1 MSPTAAPALRAKKG
15 MARRLAASRERKKN
29 FFIMVCLFGVSNVP
43 STGRSSTFEYWKR
56 KKPRP
61 RFFVAGAT
69 PAWKHRKPG
78 DFSPG
83 FRISTVRDRLVVGRP
98 ESVVCDS
105 RQVGF
110 RDRGNSRELVHRLR
124 AVVVSE
130 QVLAGREQ
138 RRVLLQVVGPV
149 GHVHWVAA
157 FLRRLDRVLIN
168 RGID

>member
-1 MSPTAAPALRAKKG
+1 MSPTAALALRAKKG

-61 RFFVAGAT
+61 GFFCCGFDAGLE
-69 PAWKHRKPG
+69 KHRKPG

-98 ESVVCDS
+98 KSLVCD
-105 RQVGF
+105 RRHVGF
-110 RDRGNSRELVHRLR
+110 RD
-124 AVVVSE
+124 
-130 QVLAGREQ
+130 
-138 RRVLLQVVGPV
+138 
-149 GHVHWVAA
+149 
-157 FLRRLDRVLIN
+157 
-168 RGID
+168 